1 MIPYGRQNICDADI
15 NAVIETLRSDF
26 LTQGPQVPNFES
38 KIAQYCEAKFAVAT
52 SNATASLHLACLALG
67 VGKGDIVWTS
77 PISFVASSNCAL
89 YCGAEVDFVDVEIN
103 TGLMSVTALE
113 NKLKQAAEEN
123 RLPKVVIP
131 VHLTGQSCDMA
142 RISKLAETFNFKV
155 IEDASHA
162 IGSAYK
168 SSPVGNCEYS
178 DICVFSFHP
187 VKIITTGEGGI
198 STTNSNEIAQK
209 LRQLRSHGVVRD
221 PLALS
226 SEEEG
231 AWYYEQ
237 RELGFNFRL
246 TDLQAALGASQLTR
260 LDEFVSKRNLLA
272 SRYHEL
278 LSELPL
284 SPLEIQE
291 DNYSS
296 YHLFIIR
303 LNNRSIRRKTFDTL
317 KANGVGVN
325 VHYIPIYWQPFYREK
340 GFSKGYCPNAESFYN
355 SIITLPL
362 FPDLTVQEQDQVVK
376 LLRNCL

>member
-1 MIPYGRQNICDADI
+1 MIPYGRQNISDADI

-142 RISKLAETFNFKV
+142 RISKLADTFNFKV

-162 IGSAYK
+162 IGAAYK
-168 SSPVGNCEYS
+168 ASPVGNCKYS

-198 STTNSNEIAQK
+198 ATTNSDELAQK

-237 RELGFNFRL
+237 RELGFNYRL
-246 TDLQAALGASQLTR
+246 TDLQAALGTSQLTR

-284 SPLEIQE
+284 SPIEIQE

-303 LNNRSIRRKTFDTL
+303 LDNRSIRRKTFDTL
-317 KANGVGVN
+317 KSNGVGVN

-362 FPDLTVQEQDQVVK
+362 FPDLTAQEQDQVVK
-376 LLRNCL
+376 LLCNCL

>member
-1 MIPYGRQNICDADI
+1 MIPYGRQNISDVDI

-26 LTQGPQVPNFES
+26 LTQGPQVPNFEN

-168 SSPVGNCEYS
+168 ASPVGSCKYS

-198 STTNSNEIAQK
+198 ATTNSDEIAQK

-221 PLALS
+221 PSALS

-237 RELGFNFRL
+237 RELGFNYRL

-260 LDEFVSKRNLLA
+260 LDEFVSKRNILA

-278 LSELPL
+278 LSELPV
-284 SPLEIQE
+284 SPVEIQE

-303 LNNRSIRRKTFDTL
+303 LDNRSIRRKTFDTL
-317 KANGVGVN
+317 KSNGVGVN

>member
-1 MIPYGRQNICDADI
+1 MIPYGRQNISDADI

-26 LTQGPQVPNFES
+26 LTQGPQVPNFEN

-168 SSPVGNCEYS
+168 ASPVGCCKYS

-198 STTNSNEIAQK
+198 ATTNNNEIAQK

-221 PLALS
+221 PSALS

-237 RELGFNFRL
+237 RELGFNYRL

-278 LSELPL
+278 LSELPV
-284 SPLEIQE
+284 SPVEIQE

-303 LNNRSIRRKTFDTL
+303 LDNRSIRRKTFDTL
-317 KANGVGVN
+317 KSNGVGVN

>member
-1 MIPYGRQNICDADI
+1 MIPYGRQNISDADI

-26 LTQGPQVPNFES
+26 LTQGPQVPSFEN

-237 RELGFNFRL
+237 RELGFNYRL

-272 SRYHEL
+272 YRYHEL

-284 SPLEIQE
+284 SPVEIQE

>member
-1 MIPYGRQNICDADI
+1 MIPYGRQNISDADI

-26 LTQGPQVPNFES
+26 LTQGPQVPNFEN

-168 SSPVGNCEYS
+168 ASPVGSCKYS

-198 STTNSNEIAQK
+198 ATTNNNEIAQK

-221 PLALS
+221 PSALS

-237 RELGFNFRL
+237 RELGFNYRL

-278 LSELPL
+278 LSELPV
-284 SPLEIQE
+284 SPIEIQE

-303 LNNRSIRRKTFDTL
+303 LDNRSIRRKTFDTL
-317 KANGVGVN
+317 KSNGVGVN

>member
-1 MIPYGRQNICDADI
+1 MIPYGRQNISDADI

-26 LTQGPQVPNFES
+26 LTQGPQVPNFEN

-168 SSPVGNCEYS
+168 ASPVGSCKYS

-198 STTNSNEIAQK
+198 ATTNNNEIAQK

-221 PLALS
+221 PSALS

-237 RELGFNFRL
+237 RELGFNYRL

-278 LSELPL
+278 LSELPV
-284 SPLEIQE
+284 SPVEIQE

-303 LNNRSIRRKTFDTL
+303 LDNRSIRRKTFDTL
-317 KANGVGVN
+317 KSNGVGVN

>member
-1 MIPYGRQNICDADI
+1 MIPYGRQNISDADI

-26 LTQGPQVPNFES
+26 LTQGPQVPSFEN

-237 RELGFNFRL
+237 RELGFNYRL

-272 SRYHEL
+272 CRYHEL
-278 LSELPL
+278 LNELPL
-284 SPLEIQE
+284 SPIEIQE

-303 LNNRSIRRKTFDTL
+303 LDNRSIRRKTFDTL
-317 KANGVGVN
+317 KSNGVGVN

-355 SIITLPL
+355 SIIT
-362 FPDLTVQEQDQVVK
+362 
-376 LLRNCL
+376 

>member
-113 NKLKQAAEEN
+113 NKLKQAAEEK

-237 RELGFNFRL
+237 HELGFNFRL

>member
-1 MIPYGRQNICDADI
+1 MIPYGRQNISDADI

-26 LTQGPQVPNFES
+26 LTQGPQVPNFEN

-168 SSPVGNCEYS
+168 ASPVGSCKYS

-198 STTNSNEIAQK
+198 ATTNNNEIAQK

-221 PLALS
+221 PSALS

-237 RELGFNFRL
+237 RELGFNYRL

-278 LSELPL
+278 LSELPV
-284 SPLEIQE
+284 SPIEIQE

-303 LNNRSIRRKTFDTL
+303 LENRSIRRKTFDTL
-317 KANGVGVN
+317 KSHGVGVN

>member
-284 SPLEIQE
+284 SPVEIQE

>member
-237 RELGFNFRL
+237 RELGFNYRL

-296 YHLFIIR
+296 YHLFVIR

-340 GFSKGYCPNAESFYN
+340 GFSKGYCPYAESFYN

>member
-1 MIPYGRQNICDADI
+1 MIPYGRQNISDADI

-26 LTQGPQVPNFES
+26 LTQGPQVPNFEN

-168 SSPVGNCEYS
+168 ASPVGSCKYS

-198 STTNSNEIAQK
+198 ATTNNNEIVQK

-221 PLALS
+221 PSALS

-237 RELGFNFRL
+237 RELGFNYRL

-278 LSELPL
+278 LSELPV
-284 SPLEIQE
+284 SPVEIQE

-303 LNNRSIRRKTFDTL
+303 LDNRSIRRKTFDTL
-317 KANGVGVN
+317 KSNGVGVN